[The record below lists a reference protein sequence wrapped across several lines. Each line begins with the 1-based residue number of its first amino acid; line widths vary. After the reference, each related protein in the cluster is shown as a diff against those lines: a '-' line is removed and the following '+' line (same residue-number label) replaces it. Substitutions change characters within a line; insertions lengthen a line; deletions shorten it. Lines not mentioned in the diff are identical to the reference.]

1 MSHGDNSVFADLLQK
16 LGLHGYFENSVLG
29 VEKWLNPP
37 EVMLTTYAPVTEPER
52 EPWPATLDAEFLDF
66 TQEMIYN
73 EKGGMLDAAQPD
85 RLT

>member
-1 MSHGDNSVFADLLQK
+1 MSHGENSVFADLLQK

-37 EVMLTTYAPVTEPER
+37 EVMLTTYAPVTESER

-66 TQEMIYN
+66 TQELIYN